1 MSVTY
6 FDYAA
11 TTPVSPQAMEAVV
24 EALQHFGN
32 PSSQYPLGLAAK
44 KRTEADRAVIA
55 SALGC
60 KADQLYFT
68 SCGTEGDNWAIQG
81 AVELGRRLLAAQE
94 EDRQR
99 QEREEKQQERKTKDG
114 PRR

>member
-32 PSSQYPLGLAAK
+32 PSSRYPLGREAAQGVK
-44 KRTEADRAVIA
+44 THRETVAK
-55 SALGC
+55 ALGC
-60 KADQLYFT
+60 TPQEVYFT
-68 SCGTEGDNWAIQG
+68 SCGTEGNNWAIRRG
-81 AVELGRRLLAAQE
+81 EIGRASCR
-94 EDRQR
+94 
-99 QEREEKQQERKTKDG
+99 ERV
-114 PRR
+114 